1 MNSLASK
8 NRLKRFL
15 TWISSIS
22 PNDWQRQREKKSTPN
37 LNPCSNL
44 LIPTTTR
51 TKFIFAQTKQSKQM
65 LRRRKGIVARKK
77 ATRDRG
83 KNAPKPPRSSTYQ
96 QVRCVPFMLTNPFEQ
111 LSDSR
116 KGSLLIL

>member
-22 PNDWQRQREKKSTPN
+22 PNDWQHQREKKSTLN

-65 LRRRKGIVARKK
+65 IKRRKGIVARKK
-77 ATRDRG
+77 ATRDREKCG
-83 KNAPKPPRSSTYQ
+83 LKPQR
-96 QVRCVPFMLTNPFEQ
+96 
-111 LSDSR
+111 LSMCQPVKCAR
-116 KGSLLIL
+116 I